1 MRVTLLAAT
10 ALLGALLAAG
20 SAEAMSCSTTISIP
34 SGTGSVNASSIS
46 SGTCVA
52 AYDKVYGNFDLGNL
66 PANTVLDFNL
76 NAVATLVHQQLS
88 FDASYKLGT
97 TYGFGYEVEVAS
109 NAAPGTLITSVD
121 SDFTQTAGTSTLDKM
136 LTPAGSSP
144 IHEVKVGAVVQSG
157 STLES
162 DFNPGVTDLLISETL
177 DDGGTVSSVTNTV
190 TETVPNHNIVP
201 EPATLTL
208 LGAGLLG
215 FGAFRRRRRR

>member
-1 MRVTLLAAT
+1 
-10 ALLGALLAAG
+10 
-20 SAEAMSCSTTISIP
+20 
-34 SGTGSVNASSIS
+34 
-46 SGTCVA
+46 
-52 AYDKVYGNFDLGNL
+52 
-66 PANTVLDFNL
+66 VLDFIL